1 MVHFETVK
9 LLQTRGVKLESLFTK
24 IFNSKS
30 KITRSFRQLMAL
42 IFANIKKVA
51 TFCKKVFISICMES

>member
-51 TFCKKVFISICMES
+51 TF